1 MNLLVKRHGTIQ
13 LWIPVLCT
21 YKPGKLL
28 TGETILSEV
37 FINSYKVHLW
47 PYSVSKIKKSIISS
61 CKECFMNLVSALC
74 S

>member
-13 LWIPVLCT
+13 LWILMLCA

-28 TGETILSEV
+28 TGEMILSEV
-37 FINSYKVHLW
+37 FISSYKVHFW
-47 PYSVSKIKKSIISS
+47 PYSVSKIKNSIISS
-61 CKECFMNLVSALC
+61 CKECFLLLVSALC

>member
-1 MNLLVKRHGTIQ
+1 M
-13 LWIPVLCT
+13 PCA

-28 TGETILSEV
+28 TGEMILSEV
-37 FINSYKVHLW
+37 FISSYKVHLW

-61 CKECFMNLVSALC
+61 CKECFLILVSALC